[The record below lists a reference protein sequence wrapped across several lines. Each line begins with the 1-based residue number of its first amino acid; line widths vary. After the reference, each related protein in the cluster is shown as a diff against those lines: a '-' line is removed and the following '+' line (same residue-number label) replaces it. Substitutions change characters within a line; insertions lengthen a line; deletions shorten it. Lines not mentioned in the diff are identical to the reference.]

1 MEIRKE
7 SIGKFAAL
15 GGTYV
20 THTAEKDRE
29 YRWPDLWLVPEE
41 ALIHEGETVKIP
53 DRVDQVKP
61 GSELT
66 AIIGEPLWQ
75 ASEAEAWDA
84 IKGFTISN
92 DVTASGEW
100 PLESDPSYGGTG
112 SGYKLFPTFSPVL
125 SEAVEKQDRDY
136 YADLQVEI
144 SIDGE
149 TIAAHSTEQLGFSIG
164 ELVSFT
170 SHILKLE
177 ENDMVALGDP
187 GEVRDY
193 LDTADSVT
201 CSIESIGELTNPVV
215 RL

>member
-1 MEIRKE
+1 MEIDPA
-7 SIGKFAAL
+7 SIGTFAAL

-20 THTAEKDRE
+20 THTAEKDRV
-29 YRWPDLWLVPEE
+29 YRWPDLWLVPE
-41 ALIHEGETVKIP
+41 AARIPPGETIELP
-53 DRVDQVKP
+53 ERVEQVKP

-66 AIIGEPLWQ
+66 AIIGEPIWQ
-75 ASEAEAWDA
+75 ASEDEAWDA

-125 SEAVEKQDRDY
+125 TEAVEKQSRDHY
-136 YADLQVEI
+136 SDLQVSI

-149 TIAAHSTEQLGFSIG
+149 TIAEHSTDQLGFSIG
-164 ELVSFT
+164 ELVSFA

-187 GEVRDY
+187 GEVSDY
-193 LDTADSVT
+193 LDTAESVT
-201 CSIESIGELTNPVV
+201 CSIESIGELTNPVA